1 MEPVKPIGFEIRT
14 LSNLIKR
21 TIDNLPSNKGLENIT
36 GLHRWVIKY
45 LYQHREE
52 DLFQR
57 DLEAVFEMRRS
68 TTTAIL
74 QLMEKNGLITRQ
86 SVPYDARLK
95 KLVLTPKAI
104 QFHESFSAEIERME
118 ARLKSGLSEE
128 ELSTFMGIV
137 ERMKKNME

>member
-1 MEPVKPIGFEIRT
+1 MEPVKPIGIEIRT

-137 ERMKKNME
+137 ERMKKNIE